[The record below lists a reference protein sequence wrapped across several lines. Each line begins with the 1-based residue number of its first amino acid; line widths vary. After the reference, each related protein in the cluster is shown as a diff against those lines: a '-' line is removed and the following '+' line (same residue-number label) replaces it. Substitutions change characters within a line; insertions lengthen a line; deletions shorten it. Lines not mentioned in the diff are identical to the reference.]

1 MKIIKVMKIY
11 PEDDIREIFVVKKNE
26 DGEDVFY
33 KDGEPFTGYIEIYGY
48 EERIQVRG
56 QLKDGKRYKKNTQY
70 YPNGQEKIEEY
81 YSENGKRNGTYKIYY
96 ETGILQIDGFLENDE
111 KAGHW
116 KWYYPTGVIK
126 EEGNFINGEMKG
138 AWKLYYPDGNV
149 EREIESFLDGKTEIL
164 KGYDEN
170 RNLIFEGFM
179 YNGKKHGKYLRYYDS
194 GELEEE
200 GEYKEGL
207 LENEVK
213 TYDKNGNL
221 RYITTYSE
229 DEVIKKYDAYTD
241 ITRYYGNNLEN
252 LSEKETKEQENKIL
266 DSQNTKTSV
275 PSKETKPEL
284 TQEQIN
290 KLEADKKFTEIQ
302 NWLSTGEEGFFGSG
316 VLRQGNIFPLKKFIE
331 RIENFDADLKK
342 RVYEYVKS
350 YLESYLETVTF
361 DTKGKYEI
369 EEALKIFSNIMGLSI
384 QDEHVKENE
393 KTKIEKEKKLTPQQL
408 RKKYFLKRMK
418 GEDK

>member
-33 KDGEPFTGYIEIYGY
+33 KDGEPFTGHIEIYGY

-81 YSENGKRNGTYKIYY
+81 YSENGLRNGAYKIYY

-138 AWKLYYPDGNV
+138 AWKLYYPDGNI
-149 EREIESFLDGKTEIL
+149 EREIEPLLDGKTEIL

-170 RNLIFEGFM
+170 GNLIFEGFM
-179 YNGKKHGKYLRYYDS
+179 YEGKKHGKYLRYYNS

-207 LENEVK
+207 LENEIK

-221 RYITTYSE
+221 RYITTYSK
-229 DEVIKKYDAYTD
+229 DEVIKKYDAYTG
-241 ITRYYGNNLEN
+241 ITRYYEVNLEN
-252 LSEKETKEQENKIL
+252 LSEKNPEEHKNKKL
-266 DSQNTKTSV
+266 DSQSIEIYTQTKEVKSELV
-275 PSKETKPEL
+275 QDEIVKNKVDEKFIETR
-284 TQEQIN
+284 
-290 KLEADKKFTEIQ
+290 
-302 NWLSTGEEGFFGSG
+302 NWLSTGEKGFFGSG
-316 VLRQGNIFPLKKFIE
+316 VLGKGNIFPLKEFSE
-331 RIENFDADLKK
+331 RIKDFDTVLKEK
-342 RVYEYVKS
+342 VYEYIKW

-361 DTKGKYEI
+361 DTEGKCEI
-369 EEALKIFSNIMGLSI
+369 EEALKIFSNTMGLSM
-384 QDEHVKENE
+384 QNDYMKENGKAKE
-393 KTKIEKEKKLTPQQL
+393 EKKLTPQQL
-408 RKKYFLKRMK
+408 RKKYFLKRIK
-418 GEDK
+418 GEK

>member
-81 YSENGKRNGTYKIYY
+81 YSENGNRNGTYKIYY

-221 RYITTYSE
+221 RYITTYSK

-252 LSEKETKEQENKIL
+252 LSEKETKEQ
-266 DSQNTKTSV
+266 
-275 PSKETKPEL
+275 
-284 TQEQIN
+284 
-290 KLEADKKFTEIQ
+290 
-302 NWLSTGEEGFFGSG
+302 
-316 VLRQGNIFPLKKFIE
+316 
-331 RIENFDADLKK
+331 
-342 RVYEYVKS
+342 
-350 YLESYLETVTF
+350 
-361 DTKGKYEI
+361 
-369 EEALKIFSNIMGLSI
+369 
-384 QDEHVKENE
+384 
-393 KTKIEKEKKLTPQQL
+393 
-408 RKKYFLKRMK
+408 
-418 GEDK
+418 

>member
-1 MKIIKVMKIY
+1 MVK
-11 PEDDIREIFVVKKNE
+11 DI
-26 DGEDVFY
+26 
-33 KDGEPFTGYIEIYGY
+33 
-48 EERIQVRG
+48 
-56 QLKDGKRYKKNTQY
+56 KKNTQY

-81 YSENGKRNGTYKIYY
+81 YSENSKRNGTYKIYY

-149 EREIESFLDGKTEIL
+149 EREIEPLLDGNTEIL

-266 DSQNTKTSV
+266 DSQNTKTFV

-284 TQEQIN
+284 TQEQID

-316 VLRQGNIFPLKKFIE
+316 VLGQGNVFPLKKFIE

-342 RVYEYVKS
+342 RVYEYIKW

-369 EEALKIFSNIMGLSI
+369 EEALKIFSNTMGLSI
-384 QDEHVKENE
+384 QYEHVKENE
-393 KTKIEKEKKLTPQQL
+393 KTKIEEEKKLTPQQL

-418 GEDK
+418 EDK